1 MDNTKDVGT
10 ILREARLAKG
20 LTIAEVEKSINI
32 RSYYLEAIEDDN
44 YEKTPEEVFVKGMI
58 RNYGNF
64 LGLDGLELVNIY
76 KASKTGS
83 STENV
88 RSIGIREVDKVKLN
102 IQLKDKR
109 DMGSGTGKFEF
120 PFRQFFV
127 GFIACLLIA
136 AIYVSMPMITGYF
149 ASSDNNASVAA
160 ESAQQPAPAEPVTET
175 SPEPEAEAAPQP
187 VAATAADS
195 KVVIDIEAG
204 GNCWLEVNADGE
216 EVFAGMLRM
225 NDRKTYEAQDKL
237 IVKYGNTGVMSVK
250 VNGVLQDMQGE
261 QGVSIKTYT
270 ASRSSNG

>member
-1 MDNTKDVGT
+1 MENTKDVGT

-32 RSYYLEAIEDDN
+32 RSYYLEAIEDNN

-76 KASKTGS
+76 KASKAGS

-120 PFRQFFV
+120 PVRQFFV
-127 GFIACLLIA
+127 GVIACLLIA
-136 AIYVSMPMITGYF
+136 AMYVSMPMITDYF
-149 ASSDNNASVAA
+149 ASSGDNASVAA
-160 ESAQQPAPAEPVTET
+160 ESAQQPAPAEPVMET
-175 SPEPEAEAAPQP
+175 SPEPEAAPQP
-187 VAATAADS
+187 VAATAADT

-270 ASRSSNG
+270 ASRSSNE